1 MTLRKLL
8 CPVDFS
14 PGSHH
19 ALQVATR
26 MAREAGAELV
36 LVHAWY
42 VPPATFGGDY
52 PIPVDLVQEVVDGA
66 QRGLAAAT
74 DDATRLGAPRVTSR
88 VLRGVPWDQIV
99 GAAREDPAIDLIV
112 MGTHGRSGLARVL
125 LGSVAEQ
132 VIRHAPCSV
141 LAARA
146 PGGVQPFRKLLC
158 PIDFSDD
165 SRQALERAAE
175 LVAPGGAGIALL
187 HVVEPAV
194 ALGNL
199 PMGDNTLQAADR
211 RASHALARWASD
223 LEKRVSVPVSTEIR
237 IGRPGVQTL
246 GVLDA
251 DPTFD
256 LVIMGSHGRTGIRRV
271 LLGSVAEQV
280 LRHAACPVLIVRSP
294 RA

>member
-1 MTLRKLL
+1 MPFRKLL
-8 CPVDFS
+8 CPTDFS
-14 PGSHH
+14 PGSQH
-19 ALQVATR
+19 ALQVAVR
-26 MAREAGAELV
+26 MAREADAELV

-42 VPPATFGGDY
+42 LPAGTFGADY
-52 PIPVDLVQEVVDGA
+52 PIPADLFQEIVNDE

-74 DDATRLGAPRVTSR
+74 GDATRLGAPRVTSR
-88 VLRGVPWDQIV
+88 LLHGVPWDQIV
-99 GAAREDPAIDLIV
+99 QATRDDPAIDLIV
-112 MGTHGRSGLARVL
+112 MGTHGRSGVARVL

-146 PGGVQPFRKLLC
+146 PGGLQPFRKVLC

-165 SRQALERAAE
+165 SRRALERAAE
-175 LVAPGGAGIALL
+175 LAAPGGAGITLL
-187 HVVEPAV
+187 HVIEPAITFS
-194 ALGNL
+194 NL
-199 PMGDNTLQAADR
+199 PMADNNLQSVDR
-211 RASHALARWASD
+211 RATHELARWASE
-223 LEKRVSVPVSTEIR
+223 LESKVSVPVTAEIR

-256 LVIMGSHGRTGIRRV
+256 LVVMGSHGRTGIRRV

-280 LRHAACPVLIVRSP
+280 LRHAACPVLVVRARP
-294 RA
+294 A

>member
-1 MTLRKLL
+1 
-8 CPVDFS
+8 
-14 PGSHH
+14 
-19 ALQVATR
+19 
-26 MAREAGAELV
+26 MAREANAELV

-42 VPPATFGGDY
+42 VPLATFGGDY
-52 PIPVDLVQEVVDGA
+52 PMPTDLVREVEADV
-66 QRGLAAAT
+66 QRGLATAT
-74 DDATRLGAPRVTSR
+74 DEATRLGAPRVTSR
-88 VLRGVPWDQIV
+88 LLRGVPWDQIV
-99 GAAREDPAIDLIV
+99 ETAREDPAIDLII

-125 LGSVAEQ
+125 LGSVVEQ

-146 PGGVQPFRKLLC
+146 PGGVQPFRNVLC
-158 PIDFSDD
+158 PIDFSEE
-165 SRQALERAAE
+165 SRHALERAAE
-175 LVAPGGAGIALL
+175 LAAPGAAGIALL
-187 HVVEPAV
+187 HVIEPAV

-199 PMGDNTLQAADR
+199 PMGENNLPAVDR
-211 RASHALARWASD
+211 RAAHELAGWASD
-223 LEKRVSVPVSTEIR
+223 LEKRVSVPVRTEIR
-237 IGRPGVQTL
+237 IGRPGVKTL

-271 LLGSVAEQV
+271 LLGSVAEKV

>member
-1 MTLRKLL
+1 MTFRKLL
-8 CPVDFS
+8 CPIDFS

-26 MAREAGAELV
+26 MAREADAELV

-42 VPPATFGGDY
+42 APLATFGGDY
-52 PIPVDLVQEVVDGA
+52 PLPADLVQENVDAA

-74 DDATRLGAPRVTSR
+74 DDAIRLGAPRVTSR
-88 VLRGVPWDQIV
+88 VLHGVPWDQIV
-99 GAAREDPAIDLIV
+99 EIAREDPAVDLIV

-146 PGGVQPFRKLLC
+146 PGGVQPFRKVLC
-158 PIDFSDD
+158 PIDFSED
-165 SRQALERAAE
+165 SRPALERAAE
-175 LVAPGGAGIALL
+175 LAAPGGAGIALL
-187 HVVEPAV
+187 HVIEPAV
-194 ALGNL
+194 ALGNP
-199 PMGDNTLQAADR
+199 PMGENNLSAVDR
-211 RASHALARWASD
+211 RATDELARWASD
-223 LEKRVSVPVSTEIR
+223 LEKRVSVPVNTEIR
-237 IGRPGVQTL
+237 IGRPGAQAL

-271 LLGSVAEQV
+271 LLGSVAEKV
-280 LRHAACPVLIVRSP
+280 LRHAACPVLIVRSS

>member
-1 MTLRKLL
+1 
-8 CPVDFS
+8 
-14 PGSHH
+14 
-19 ALQVATR
+19 
-26 MAREAGAELV
+26 MAREVGAELV

-52 PIPVDLVQEVVDGA
+52 PMPTDLVQEIVDGA

-74 DDATRLGAPRVTSR
+74 NDAIRLGAPRVTSR
-88 VLRGVPWDQIV
+88 VLHGVPWDQIV
-99 GAAREDPAIDLIV
+99 EIAREDPAVDLIV

-146 PGGVQPFRKLLC
+146 PGGLEPFRKVLC

-165 SRQALERAAE
+165 SRHALERAAE
-175 LVAPGGAGIALL
+175 LAAPGGAGIVLL
-187 HVVEPAV
+187 HVIEPAV
-194 ALGNL
+194 VLSNPPMGENNL
-199 PMGDNTLQAADR
+199 PAMDR
-211 RASHALARWASD
+211 RVTHELARWASD

-271 LLGSVAEQV
+271 LLGSVAEKV
-280 LRHAACPVLIVRSP
+280 LRHAACPVLIARS
-294 RA
+294 RAA

>member
-1 MTLRKLL
+1 MTSRKLL

-26 MAREAGAELV
+26 MAREANAELV

-42 VPPATFGGDY
+42 VPLATFGGDY
-52 PIPVDLVQEVVDGA
+52 PMPTDLVREVEADV
-66 QRGLAAAT
+66 QRGLATAT
-74 DDATRLGAPRVTSR
+74 DEATRLGAPRVTSR
-88 VLRGVPWDQIV
+88 LLRGVPWDQIV
-99 GAAREDPAIDLIV
+99 ETAREDPAIDLII

-125 LGSVAEQ
+125 LGSVVEQ

-146 PGGVQPFRKLLC
+146 PGGVQPFRNVLC
-158 PIDFSDD
+158 PIDFSEE
-165 SRQALERAAE
+165 SRHALERAAE
-175 LVAPGGAGIALL
+175 LAAPGAAGIALL
-187 HVVEPAV
+187 HVIEPAV

-199 PMGDNTLQAADR
+199 PMGENNLPAVDR
-211 RASHALARWASD
+211 RAAHELAGWASD
-223 LEKRVSVPVSTEIR
+223 LEKRVSVPVRTEIR

-271 LLGSVAEQV
+271 LLGSVAEKV